1 MLRTVV
7 LSLILLFTIT
17 AHAENWTVVTDSG
30 DGVRL
35 IADIDSVQ
43 LKEYNSGT
51 KKSTGIFVNMQYVNT
66 DFVFVSA
73 IDVEECL
80 LKQRGTLVNAYENG
94 KSNSYFWTVDGNKMY
109 DAQGQ
114 WMCGVVIGI
123 LNNNKKSEK
132 PKATM

>member
-7 LSLILLFTIT
+7 LSLALLFTIT
-17 AHAENWTVVTDSG
+17 AHAENWAVVTDSG

-35 IADIDSVQ
+35 IADIDSIKV
-43 LKEYNSGT
+43 KEYNRGT
-51 KKSTGIFVNMQYVNT
+51 KKATGIFANMQYVNT
-66 DFVFVSA
+66 DLIFVSA

-80 LKQRGTLVNAYENG
+80 LKQRGTLINAYPSG
-94 KSNSYFWTVDGNKMY
+94 QSNTYFWDINSDKMY

-114 WMCGVVIGI
+114 WLCGVVIGI
-123 LNNNKKSEK
+123 LKNNNKQPK

>member
-7 LSLILLFTIT
+7 LSLALLFTIT
-17 AHAENWTVVTDSG
+17 AHAENWAVVTDSG

-35 IADIDSVQ
+35 IADVESVKV
-43 LKEYNSGT
+43 KEYKKGT

-66 DFVFVSA
+66 DLVFVSA

-80 LKQRGTLVNAYENG
+80 LKQRGTLINAYPSGE
-94 KSNSYFWTVDGNKMY
+94 SNTYFWDISGDKMY

-114 WMCGVVIGI
+114 WLCGAVYGI
-123 LNNNKKSEK
+123 LKNNKKQAK
-132 PKATM
+132 PKVTM